1 MTDLA
6 DQLKFDLVHN
16 PYLRVIQRVLWGMYI
31 ICKPIARYV
40 SSCQYGITPDER
52 VNLATSI
59 CGDLLR
65 KIALDLLVSSG
76 KVQIDG
82 MATVHVVDPTRAG
95 ERAIQSSSRHVRTRL
110 YFTSES
116 HIVSLM
122 NILRFAPNAMNDIGG
137 GIGIVTTQHGLESI
151 SQAHEMNYLSSIVIK
166 LSKKPSKRNE
176 DPQKYKIEI
185 MYNSPQPISFP
196 CRCI

>member
-1 MTDLA
+1 
-6 DQLKFDLVHN
+6 
-16 PYLRVIQRVLWGMYI
+16 
-31 ICKPIARYV
+31 
-40 SSCQYGITPDER
+40 

-122 NILRFAPNAMNDIGG
+122 NILRFTPNALNDVGG
-137 GIGIVTTQHGLESI
+137 GFGIVTVQQGLDSI
-151 SQAHEMNYLSSIVIK
+151 SRAHEMNYLSSIVIK

-185 MYNSPQPISFP
+185 M
-196 CRCI
+196 